1 MIGVLEIIKEI
12 SERKRED
19 KIEPTN
25 ATWSEISKAVEDK
38 TKQEIN
44 QLITDKK
51 LIFHKTLNSFSFGIA
66 ENDQPNQNNN
76 GE

>member
-1 MIGVLEIIKEI
+1 MIDVLEIIREI
-12 SERKRED
+12 TDKKRED

-25 ATWSEISKAVEDK
+25 ATWSEVSKAVEEK

-66 ENDQPNQNNN
+66 ENDQHNQNNN

>member
-66 ENDQPNQNNN
+66 ENDQQNKNNN